1 MKKLV
6 ATALTILSCGAAY
19 ALPLGNPSEASL
31 LCDGLFIEGPY
42 YDTCQEATSWCD
54 AFSIRLGYYGDFVFN
69 RHLEVDSS
77 RNGDDI
83 EDTEI
88 FTNAAYVAFNWADR
102 VDVFATFGATNLC
115 LSSNTETFISGPIN
129 GRFKLETETDFSWSI
144 GARATLFQCG
154 CTSFGIEGQYFYTK
168 PDVKSL
174 VVIDQISGYPSHTLK
189 AKYQEWQV
197 GAGVSHRIW
206 NFVPYLGAK
215 LSGARLDLGDATPII
230 GGAFANV
237 QARLPDLKNRFNGGF
252 VLGVSFIDCERM
264 ALTAELRFPDE
275 KALYVNGQVR
285 F

>member
-42 YDTCQEATSWCD
+42 YDCCQQDINWCD

-77 RNGDDI
+77 NNGDDI
-83 EDTEI
+83 EETEI
-88 FTNAAYVAFNWADR
+88 FTNAAYVALNFGDR
-102 VDVFATFGATNLC
+102 YDLFATFGGTNLS
-115 LSSNTETFISGPIN
+115 LSTNAQTFIGTAVNGPFEI
-129 GRFKLETETDFSWSI
+129 ETETDFSWSI

-154 CTSFGIEGQYFYTK
+154 CTSFGLEGQYFYTK
-168 PDVKSL
+168 PDVKRITLGDTLSF
-174 VVIDQISGYPSHTLK
+174 YPNHTIK

-197 GAGVSHRIW
+197 GVGVSHRIW

-215 LSGARLDLGDATPII
+215 LSGASLELGKAVLNIQDFSQLFDLE
-230 GGAFANV
+230 
-237 QARLPDLKNRFNGGF
+237 NRFNGGF
-252 VLGVSFIDCERM
+252 VLGVSFVDCERM
-264 ALTAELRFPDE
+264 ALTAEFRFPDE